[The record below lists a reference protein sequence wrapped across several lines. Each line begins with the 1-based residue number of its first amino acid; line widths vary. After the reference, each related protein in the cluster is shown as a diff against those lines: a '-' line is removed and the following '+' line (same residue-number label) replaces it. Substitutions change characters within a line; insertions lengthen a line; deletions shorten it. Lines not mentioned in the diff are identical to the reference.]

1 MSAMPFP
8 ENLYF
13 IALIPKRELR
23 ERITAIKHD
32 FATRFNS
39 KTALK
44 VYPHITLKAPF
55 KLPANKYDQLLNW
68 FNNLHIQHKKFS
80 IELKGF
86 GAFHNK
92 NSPVIFIKPEITNDL
107 KMLQEKIAE
116 AYISNISEEVNQ
128 VDIFFNPHITVAYR
142 DLTPEMFTKAWNE
155 YQHKKFDAF
164 FDVDAVHLLQHDS
177 KKWNIFATH
186 NLNDE
191 VAL

>member
-1 MSAMPFP
+1 MPYS

-55 KLPANKYDQLLNW
+55 KLPANKHEQLLTW
-68 FNNLHIQHKKFS
+68 FNDLHIEQKKFS
-80 IELKGF
+80 IELKDF

-92 NSPVIFIKPEITNDL
+92 NNPVIFIKPELSNNL
-107 KMLQEKIAE
+107 EMLQEKITE
-116 AYISNISEEVNQ
+116 GYISNISEEVNQ
-128 VDIFFNPHITVAYR
+128 VDIVFKPHITVAYR
-142 DLTPEMFTKAWNE
+142 DLTPAMFTKAWSE
-155 YQHKKFDAF
+155 YQHKTFDAF
-164 FDVDAVHLLQHDS
+164 FDVDVVYLLQHDS
-177 KKWNIFATH
+177 KKWNIIATH
-186 NLNDE
+186 NLNKE